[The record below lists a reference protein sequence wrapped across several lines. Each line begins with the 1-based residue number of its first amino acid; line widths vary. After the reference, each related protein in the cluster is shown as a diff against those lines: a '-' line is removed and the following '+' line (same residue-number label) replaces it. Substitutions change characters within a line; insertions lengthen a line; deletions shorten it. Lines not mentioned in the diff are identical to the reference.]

1 MKIALVTSILGHYD
15 ILKDVSHFKGFDAYC
30 FTDQHFDNSFGWN
43 VIQINK
49 KYSNIDERVRL
60 CREIKIRIFDFLP
73 NYDIWIWSDSSL
85 TWKVNPLE
93 TIQYLGNSSLATF
106 QYNKR
111 ECIYEEAEAC
121 IQRGKDREEVILNH
135 MSRYEQEYFPKKHG
149 LVETTLVV
157 RKNDVNTFR
166 FCELWWSELTRG
178 SRRDQLS
185 FNYVSWKTEIPFSFL
200 PGYRLNNPF
209 ADWIQHREI
218 IYNPKTEPAAY

>member
-15 ILKDVSHFKGFDAYC
+15 ILKDISHFNGFDAYC

-43 VIQINK
+43 VVPINK
-49 KYSNIDERVRL
+49 KYSTIDERVRL
-60 CREIKIRIFDFLP
+60 CREIKIRIFDYLP

-106 QYNKR
+106 KYNKR

-135 MSRYEQEYFPKKHG
+135 MSRYEQEYYPKKYG

-157 RKNDVNTFR
+157 RKNDLNTIR
-166 FCELWWSELTRG
+166 FCNLWWSELESG

-185 FNYVSWKTEIPFSFL
+185 FNYVSWKTGIPFSFL

-209 ADWIQHREI
+209 ADWLQHSEI
-218 IYNPKTEPAAY
+218 IYNPKSIATVC